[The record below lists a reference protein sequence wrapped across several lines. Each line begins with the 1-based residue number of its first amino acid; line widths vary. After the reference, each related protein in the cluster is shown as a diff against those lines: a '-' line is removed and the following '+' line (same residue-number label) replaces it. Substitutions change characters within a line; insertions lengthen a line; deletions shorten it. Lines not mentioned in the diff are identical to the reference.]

1 MGLIDMKTFLAI
13 AGEDFEF
20 NREMRYFGGRI
31 KLEVGEDEAHVMEF
45 ENGRLVK
52 VSDTSVADASCKI
65 FVKGTRDQWSE
76 LIKLYPRPFF
86 QSIQS
91 SCVMHGMAM
100 SDSNE
105 SFAYLPAL
113 NRIIQILRNTHNQE

>member
-1 MGLIDMKTFLAI
+1 MGLIDMKKFLAI

-20 NREMRYFGGRI
+20 NREMRYFTGRI
-31 KLEVGEDEAHVMEF
+31 KLHIGGDEAHVMEF
-45 ENGRLVK
+45 EDGHLVK
-52 VSDTSVADASCKI
+52 VSEADVPDVSCKI

-76 LIKLYPRPFF
+76 LIKRYPRPFF
-86 QSIQS
+86 HSIQS

-113 NRIIQILRNTHNQE
+113 NRMVQILRNTHNQE